1 MRVRRVFIYII
12 GLLVLAFCIPVV
24 FVNLISENVVEDNE
38 VVRSIPVV
46 EKYDYGKYTTI
57 KLLHSKTNEVVE
69 MPLDEY
75 ICGVV
80 SAEMPADFELEAL
93 KAQAIVART
102 YTFYKIIN
110 NDNKHNE
117 AQICDNPA
125 CCQAWISKE
134 DRLERWEPEKR
145 EDNWEKIVNS
155 VNATKGKIIT
165 YNGSPINAFFHSNS
179 GGTTESPINVWGGSN
194 YPYLQSVTTSG
205 EEAYSQYNSE
215 LEITKDEFIN
225 KIKGK
230 YSDFDIDFNNENC
243 IEVKE
248 YTTGGRIKNI
258 KIGNREFSG
267 VEIRTIFG
275 LKSANFNI
283 ELHENT
289 IKFTVVGY
297 GHGVGMSQTGA
308 DSLAKQG
315 YSCDEII
322 NHFYIGV
329 TIQEE

>member
-1 MRVRRVFIYII
+1 M
-12 GLLVLAFCIPVV
+12 LAFCIPAVFIKVV
-24 FVNLISENVVEDNE
+24 SENKVESNNNIVQD
-38 VVRSIPVV
+38 IPTI
-46 EKYDYGKYTTI
+46 EKFDYGKYTTI
-57 KLLHSKTNEVVE
+57 KLLHSKTNEVE
-69 MPLDEY
+69 EIPLDEY

-102 YTFYKIIN
+102 YTLYKIIN

-117 AQICDNPA
+117 AQICDNSA
-125 CCQAWISKE
+125 CCQAWISKS
-134 DRLERWEPEKR
+134 DRLERWEPDKR
-145 EDNWEKIVNS
+145 DENWRKIVTC
-155 VNATKGKIIT
+155 VNETKGKIIT

-179 GGTTESPINVWGGSN
+179 GGATESPINVWGGSN

-205 EEAYSQYNSE
+205 EDAYSQYNSE
-215 LEITKDEFIN
+215 VEISKEDFVN
-225 KIKGK
+225 KIKEK
-230 YSDFDIDFNNENC
+230 YSDFNIDFNSENC

-258 KIGNREFSG
+258 KIGNHEFSG

-283 ELHENT
+283 EINENN

-315 YSCDEII
+315 YNCDEII
-322 NHFYIGV
+322 KHFYTGV
-329 TIQEE
+329 IIQQN